1 MSTKKIL
8 LVCSAGM
15 STSLLMTKMQKS
27 AQEKEIDAEVTALSS
42 NEATKLLAK
51 EKADVILIGPQVR
64 FMKSKFE
71 KLVAD
76 SHIPVAVIDMK
87 DYGKM
92 DGEKVLGT
100 ALELIKNNGN

>member
-1 MSTKKIL
+1 MNSKKIL

-27 AQEKEIDAEVTALSS
+27 AQEKGINAEVTAMSS

-51 EKADVILIGPQVR
+51 QKVDVLLIGPQVR
-64 FMKSKFE
+64 FMKGKFE

-76 SHIPVAVIDMK
+76 TDIPVAVIDMK

-92 DGEKVLGT
+92 DGEKVLAT
-100 ALELIKNNGN
+100 ALELIKNKEK

>member
-1 MSTKKIL
+1 MTSKKIL

-27 AQEKEIDAEVTALSS
+27 AQEKGIDAKVNAMSS

-51 EKADVILIGPQVR
+51 EKVDVILIGPQVR

-76 SHIPVAVIDMK
+76 THIPVEVIDMK

-92 DGEKVLGT
+92 DGEKVLTT
-100 ALELIKNNGN
+100 ALELIKN

>member
-1 MSTKKIL
+1 MTTKKIL

-15 STSLLMTKMQKS
+15 STSLLMTRMKKS
-27 AQEKEIDAEVTALSS
+27 AQEKGIDADVMALSS

-51 EKADVILIGPQVR
+51 EKVDVLLIGPQVR

-71 KLVAD
+71 KIVAD
-76 SHIPVAVIDMK
+76 AHIPVAVIDMK

-92 DGEKVLGT
+92 DGEKVLAT
-100 ALELIKNNGN
+100 ALELITNNEN

>member
-1 MSTKKIL
+1 MTTKKIL

-15 STSLLMTKMQKS
+15 STSLLMTRMQKS
-27 AQEKEIDAEVTALSS
+27 AQEKGIDADVMALSS
-42 NEATKLLAK
+42 NEATKLVAK
-51 EKADVILIGPQVR
+51 EKVDVLLIGPQVR

-71 KLVAD
+71 KLVAK

-92 DGEKVLGT
+92 DGEKVLAT
-100 ALELIKNNGN
+100 ALELITNNEN